1 MMTELAS
8 TPATVREP
16 HVLAI
21 DMGSGAVKAALV
33 SRGGEVHAAAIRQI
47 DTFMLEDGGAEQDPE
62 QWWSAV
68 TSAAREALASSALD
82 PDDVIAIKCVTQ
94 WAVTVPVDADGRALA
109 RAVSW
114 MDTRGGPH
122 VRRLVGGP
130 VRIEGYAPLKLRRW
144 IKLTGGAPV
153 RSGIDGLG
161 HILFFKHEQ
170 PDVYAAT
177 HKFLE
182 PMDYLN
188 LRLTG
193 RIAASPGSM
202 FPYWVTD
209 NRDPLAI
216 DYDGKLLAMAEI
228 ERAKLPDLVPADA
241 VVGGLTEH
249 AAAELGL
256 LAGTSVLAGS
266 SDGQIAAVGAGAIK
280 PGEGYFYVG
289 TSSWMSCHVPAKKTD
304 LRHMIATMP
313 SALPGRYVVT
323 AEQGMAGRCLEFL
336 KDNILYPRDAYPDG
350 PPQDVYEILNS
361 QAAAVP
367 AGSDGL
373 LFTPWINGVLVP
385 RDDPTTQSAFVN
397 QSWRTTRG
405 HYVRA
410 VMEGVAHNQR
420 WLKHH
425 LERFAGQRFEQL
437 NFIGGG
443 ALSELWCQIHADV
456 LGCRVGQVANPRYAN
471 AAGAALAAFAAL
483 GALTLDE
490 LGDAVKPA
498 AVYEP
503 DPQRHTLYKEQHR
516 EFLRFYGRN
525 RAIYKRLNKR
535 LNANGARAQT
545 QIETAPRLPVG

>member
-1 MMTELAS
+1 MT
-8 TPATVREP
+8 TDP

-21 DMGSGAVKAALV
+21 DMGSSAVKAALV
-33 SRGGEVHAAAIRQI
+33 SRSGEVRAAAVREIQTI
-47 DTFMLEDGGAEQDPE
+47 LLDGGGAEQDPE

-68 TSAAREALASSALD
+68 AAAAREAMAASALD
-82 PDDVIAIKCVTQ
+82 PRSVIAIKCVTQ
-94 WAVTVPVDADGRALA
+94 WAVTVPVGRDGQALA

-114 MDTRGGPH
+114 MDTRGGPY
-122 VRRLVGGP
+122 VRKLVGGP
-130 VRIEGYAPLKLRRW
+130 VRVEGYDPLKLRRW

-153 RSGIDGLG
+153 KSGIDGLG
-161 HILFFKHEQ
+161 HIMFFKHER
-170 PDVYAAT
+170 PDIYETT

-188 LRLTG
+188 LRLCG

-216 DYDGKLLAMAEI
+216 DYDAKLLEMAGV

-241 VVGGLTEH
+241 IVGELSER
-249 AAAELGL
+249 AAVELGL
-256 LAGTSVLAGS
+256 RPGTSVMSGA
-266 SDGQIAAVGAGAIK
+266 SDGQIAAIGAGAIR

-336 KDNILYPRDAYPDG
+336 KDNILYPREAYPDG
-350 PPQDVYEILNS
+350 PPEDVYEVLNR

-373 LFTPWINGVLVP
+373 LFTPWINGVLTP
-385 RDDPTTQSAFVN
+385 RDDPATHSAFFN

-420 WLKHH
+420 WLKRH

-443 ALSELWCQIHADV
+443 ALSDLWCQIHADV

-471 AAGAALAAFAAL
+471 AAGAALAAFTAL
-483 GALTLDE
+483 GRLTLEE
-490 LGDAVKPA
+490 LHDRVTLT

-503 DPQRHTLYKEQHR
+503 DPRRHALYAAQHR
-516 EFLRFYGRN
+516 EFLRFYRRN
-525 RAIYKRLNKR
+525 RTIYKRLNSP
-535 LNANGARAQT
+535 AG
-545 QIETAPRLPVG
+545 